1 MGKKMQ
7 NIYEYLCNYTEKEI
21 DDTIQALSI
30 EEQILIKD
38 RYGEDLHNPVK
49 NDNFNQNKR
58 HRFYAYLI
66 PKMKRILAERKVADL
81 EAKISENSDLN
92 LKNQL
97 LELLKCSKTN
107 EEICNTLNINT
118 QQLYHLLLDLKNNGA
133 MISRKYYSDGSI
145 QYKEVSSIG
154 NLISFFRQDTS
165 IITEYEENN
174 LKFLVISDLHFG
186 NKLERLD
193 LVNRA
198 YEYCVKNG
206 INIILSCGDLL
217 DGGFS
222 HVEQKI
228 TDLHQQ
234 IEYFIKNYPYDK
246 NIFTLSVA
254 GDHDWSLCRK
264 SALNIIEICNN
275 FRHDI
280 IIGGYGNSII
290 NIKNDQIL
298 LNHYINDL
306 HKNLNLEKENV
317 PLILRGHYHKFTTEF
332 DMKNNIL
339 YVKVPSL
346 SDIINSMPTALELNL
361 TFKKGYID
369 NAIIKQIYFG
379 TQDIVLNEST
389 FDLLSN
395 RNVNYEPIKNIKP
408 LKK

>member
-1 MGKKMQ
+1 M
-7 NIYEYLCNYTEKEI
+7 L
-21 DDTIQALSI
+21 
-30 EEQILIKD
+30 
-38 RYGEDLHNPVK
+38 
-49 NDNFNQNKR
+49 
-58 HRFYAYLI
+58 
-66 PKMKRILAERKVADL
+66 
-81 EAKISENSDLN
+81 
-92 LKNQL
+92 
-97 LELLKCSKTN
+97 
-107 EEICNTLNINT
+107 
-118 QQLYHLLLDLKNNGA
+118 
-133 MISRKYYSDGSI
+133 
-145 QYKEVSSIG
+145 
-154 NLISFFRQDTS
+154 
-165 IITEYEENN
+165 
-174 LKFLVISDLHFG
+174 
-186 NKLERLD
+186 
-193 LVNRA
+193 
-198 YEYCVKNG
+198 
-206 INIILSCGDLL
+206 
-217 DGGFS
+217 
-222 HVEQKI
+222 
-228 TDLHQQ
+228 
-234 IEYFIKNYPYDK
+234 DK

-317 PLILRGHYHKFTTEF
+317 PLILRGHYHKYTTEF

-379 TQDIVLNEST
+379 TQDIVLNESI

-395 RNVNYEPIKNIKP
+395 RNVNYEPIKNIKA